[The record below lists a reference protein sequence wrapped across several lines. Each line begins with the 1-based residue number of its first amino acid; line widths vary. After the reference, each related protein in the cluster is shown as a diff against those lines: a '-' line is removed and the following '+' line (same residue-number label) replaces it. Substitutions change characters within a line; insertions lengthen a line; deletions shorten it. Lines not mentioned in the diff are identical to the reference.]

1 MARTQGILK
10 VKMSAAQAED
20 QVMVVRKARALQE
33 QILARRGGVP
43 LPSSGEELDQ
53 LRDERS
59 TTQ

>member
-20 QVMVVRKARALQE
+20 QVMVVRQARALQK

-43 LPSSGEELDQ
+43 LPSSGEDL
-53 LRDERS
+53 
-59 TTQ
+59 TN

>member
-20 QVMVVRKARALQE
+20 QVMVVRQARALQK

-43 LPSSGEELDQ
+43 LPSSGGGSHQ

-59 TTQ
+59 ATP